1 MFNTSEKSE
10 LHAHRAPAWTLLGA
24 ALASAVAL
32 AALPAAAQGTGGT
45 GTGSGGTSA
54 SGSAGSG
61 TSASGA
67 PGVTSSGSPRAAG
80 NSASG
85 TGSMFSRDDSRMMVD
100 IAHANLAEIDTGKLA
115 LEKSQ
120 SDTVKK
126 FAQQMIDDH
135 TAALKEL
142 QTLAQSKGVKLPDSP
157 DMKHKTMATA
167 LRAMS
172 GTSFDNQYMK
182 RSGIDDHQ
190 ATLTLLKKVQAN
202 AKDADLKAM
211 AGKMLPTVQHHLQM
225 AQQSAPAAAKK

>member
-1 MFNTSEKSE
+1 MFNTSEKSV
-10 LHAHRAPAWTLLGA
+10 LQAHRAPARTLLA
-24 ALASAVAL
+24 VALASAMAL
-32 AALPAAAQGTGGT
+32 AALPAAAQGTST
-45 GTGSGGTSA
+45 GTGSGTSA

-85 TGSMFSRDDSRMMVD
+85 QGSMFSRDDSRMMVD

-182 RSGIDDHQ
+182 RSGINDHE
-190 ATLTLLKKVQAN
+190 ATLALLKKVQAN
-202 AKDADLKAM
+202 AKDADLKAA